1 MFRLP
6 MIIVYMIIAFNL
18 TLFTLLLQFDFLIFN
33 SIFLKILFWLLTIGA
48 WVLSYKKRD
57 KFVTLF

>member
-33 SIFLKILFWLLTIGA
+33 SIF
-48 WVLSYKKRD
+48 
-57 KFVTLF
+57 